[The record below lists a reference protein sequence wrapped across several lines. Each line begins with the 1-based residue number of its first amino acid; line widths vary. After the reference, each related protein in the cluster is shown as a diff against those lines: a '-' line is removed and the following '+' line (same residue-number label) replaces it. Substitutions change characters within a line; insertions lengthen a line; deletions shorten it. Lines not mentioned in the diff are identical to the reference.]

1 MSNKEN
7 IDFSKAA
14 ASGNL
19 DEQYLTAYIGG
30 HIFGLPVP
38 HLRDIF
44 RSHQIAPIPL
54 SPECVLGSIN
64 LRGKIVTA
72 IDLRIQFNIESQ
84 LDEKKASMNVA
95 VEYNGELY
103 SLVVDRV
110 GEVLSLPD
118 ANFDPLPPT
127 LEKRWKSYSTG
138 VYQLNERLLIR
149 LNIEKVLN
157 AIINRQEENS

>member
-1 MSNKEN
+1 MSNLEK
-7 IDFSKAA
+7 IDLSRTTAG
-14 ASGNL
+14 SL

-38 HLRDIF
+38 NLRDIF
-44 RSHQIAPIPL
+44 RTQQIAPIPL

-72 IDLRIQFNIESQ
+72 IDLRIQFGMEPQVS
-84 LDEKKASMNVA
+84 EKKSSMNVA

-103 SLVVDRV
+103 SLVVDKV

-118 ANFDPLPPT
+118 GKFDPLPPT
-127 LEKRWKSYSTG
+127 LEKKWKAYSTG
-138 VYQLNERLLIR
+138 VYQLNDRLLIR

-157 AIINRQEENS
+157 VIINRQEENS